1 MNPEF
6 ADLFSKHF
14 SGDYTFIGDD
24 NKILSDAIWDEMGQ
38 TKTDAGVI

>member
-24 NKILSDAIWDEMGQ
+24 NSILQKSVWN
-38 TKTDAGVI
+38 